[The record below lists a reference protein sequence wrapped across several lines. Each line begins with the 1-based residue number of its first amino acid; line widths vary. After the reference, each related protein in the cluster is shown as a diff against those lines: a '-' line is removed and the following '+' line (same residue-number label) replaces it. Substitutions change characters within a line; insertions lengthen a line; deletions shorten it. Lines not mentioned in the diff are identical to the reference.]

1 MTTEVNQEVEVKQE
15 VELTPIQQKAAEQ
28 GWKPKDQ
35 FQGEPDDFIDAAEF
49 VRRGELF
56 EKIDRQNREVKQLK
70 DALHAFKAHHTKVKE
85 AEYNRALKAVEAARK
100 KAFDE
105 GDRDQ
110 FFALEQQMDSIKD
123 EAALV
128 KEAAKVVDAPQIPP
142 ALETWAEKNSWYQSN
157 RAMTAFADRLGVEL
171 HAKGFT
177 LDQALREI
185 DAEVRKEFP
194 EKFAAPAANR
204 RPPQPEGSTRTG
216 ATSKSS
222 GFKPSDDERRVAK
235 KFVQQG
241 LFETEAAYYKELER
255 LQGE

>member
-1 MTTEVNQEVEVKQE
+1 MTTEVNQEVEVQKE
-15 VELTPIQQKAAEQ
+15 VELTPIQQKAVDQ
-28 GWKPKDQ
+28 GWKPKEQ

-56 EKIDRQNREVKQLK
+56 EKIERQSREVKQLK
-70 DALHAFKAHHTKVKE
+70 DALVAFKQHHTKVKE

-100 KAFDE
+100 QAFDE
-105 GDRDQ
+105 GDRDK

-128 KEAAKVVDAPQIPP
+128 KEAAKEVVEPSTPQ
-142 ALETWAEKNSWYQSN
+142 ALEVWAEKNSWYQSN
-157 RAMTAFADRLGVEL
+157 RAMTAFADRVGAEL
-171 HAKGFT
+171 HAKGYT
-177 LDQALREI
+177 LEQALREI

-194 EKFAAPAANR
+194 EKFQGNR
-204 RPPQPEGSTRTG
+204 RPPQPESSSRAG
-216 ATSKSS
+216 APSKAS

-235 KFVQQG
+235 KFVAQG